1 MPRSTEPSRSVPSI
15 PSRVP
20 ERDIRSLAGVLEPI
34 VRVLADRLQHA
45 KPVVLAVHLHERLVN
60 ERLQFVDDHLARV
73 SADGFGVH
81 EGAPAG
87 EDGHAPEQTL
97 LRVRQQRVAPVNR
110 RAQRLLPLGSVARAG
125 GEEL

>member
-1 MPRSTEPSRSVPSI
+1 V
-15 PSRVP
+15 
-20 ERDIRSLAGVLEPI
+20 
-34 VRVLADRLQHA
+34 
-45 KPVVLAVHLHERLVN
+45 AVHLHERLVD
-60 ERLQFVDDHLARV
+60 ERLQLVDDRARV

-125 GEEL
+125 GEQL